1 MSKSVSFAASSAPS
15 SSAPVTNTLQQ
26 LIQFQTD
33 QQRLDRL
40 KHVWENENKKFIEEL
55 MKLIARQLE
64 TEANEYVSTKERHE

>member
-40 KHVWENENKKFIEEL
+40 KHVWENENKKFVEEL